1 MKKTFDELFNEIVG
15 EAIVNTQAPQQQQN
29 QQQQQQN
36 QQQPQQNQQN
46 QQQPQQNQQKYQQ
59 NPTANNPQ
67 SQDLDKLAAEM
78 AKMQDASKIKA
89 LLDTLLNPKPG
100 NNA

>member
-15 EAIVNTQAPQQQQN
+15 EAIVNTQAPQQ
-29 QQQQQQN
+29 
-36 QQQPQQNQQN
+36 QQN

>member
-15 EAIVNTQAPQQQQN
+15 EAIVNTQAP
-29 QQQQQQN
+29 QQQQN